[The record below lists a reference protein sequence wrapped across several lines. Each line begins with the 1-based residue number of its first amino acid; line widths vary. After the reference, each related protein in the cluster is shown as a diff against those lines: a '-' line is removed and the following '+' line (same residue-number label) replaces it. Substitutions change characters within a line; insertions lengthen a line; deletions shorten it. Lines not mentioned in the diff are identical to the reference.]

1 MHEQGRG
8 LQGSTFEQVARHR
21 FQRGVMR
28 IGINLTFLRPGLVG
42 GSEVYVR
49 EILARLVRAAGAEL
63 VLFGSREGTSG
74 VEVDVRRVV
83 VWDGAYDPIRRLYV
97 ENFALSGAVERAK
110 IDVLWSPANFCVIRK
125 LKVPQVTTVHDLQH
139 VRLPD
144 NFSRKD
150 RAVRGA
156 LFRLTALRS
165 ARVVAISEFT
175 RNDFIEIYG
184 VPRERV
190 VTIHSGVDRSW
201 VSELPKPGGGIAE
214 LGAFGS
220 YFYYPAAS
228 NVHKNHGLLLE
239 AVRRLVDRGMQDV
252 ALVFTGMKTPY
263 WSTIQKSVIRLGLTK
278 HVHHLGFVDR
288 STVFKLMANAKALV
302 FPSLFEGFGLPLLEA
317 MQARTPVIAAKTSS
331 IPEVV
336 GDAAHLLEPTDLR
349 GWVEAMGRVRTD
361 GVWRDRLVRAGEG
374 NVERFSWEKSAQ
386 HLMDVF
392 SSVVTQRSR

>member
-1 MHEQGRG
+1 
-8 LQGSTFEQVARHR
+8 
-21 FQRGVMR
+21 MR
-28 IGINLTFLRPGLVG
+28 VGINLSFLRPGLVG

-49 EILARLVRAAGAEL
+49 EVLARLQGTQDVEI
-63 VLFGSREGTSG
+63 VLFGSDEAVAGFELSSEKVVLGGGAYNR
-74 VEVDVRRVV
+74 VRR
-83 VWDGAYDPIRRLYV
+83 IYV
-97 ENFALSGAVERAK
+97 ENTRLRGAINDCRV
-110 IDVLWSPANFCVIRK
+110 DVVWSPANFCVIRK
-125 LKVPQVTTVHDLQH
+125 LQVPQVTTVHDLQH

-175 RNDFIEIYG
+175 RNDFIEVYG

-239 AVRRLVDRGMQDV
+239 AVRRLIDRGMQDV

-361 GVWRDRLVRAGEG
+361 GVWRDRLVRAGER

>member
-1 MHEQGRG
+1 
-8 LQGSTFEQVARHR
+8 
-21 FQRGVMR
+21 MR
-28 IGINLTFLRPGLVG
+28 VGINLSFLRPGLVG

-49 EILARLVRAAGAEL
+49 EVLARLQGTQDVEI
-63 VLFGSREGTSG
+63 VLFGSDEAVAGFELSSEKVVLGGGAYNR
-74 VEVDVRRVV
+74 VRR
-83 VWDGAYDPIRRLYV
+83 IYV
-97 ENFALSGAVERAK
+97 ENTRLRGAINDCRV
-110 IDVLWSPANFCVIRK
+110 DVVWSPANFCVIRK

-175 RNDFIEIYG
+175 RNDFIEVYG

-239 AVRRLVDRGMQDV
+239 AVRRLIDRGMQDV

-361 GVWRDRLVRAGEG
+361 GVWRDRLVRAGER